1 MANKIKIPKKA
12 KLITDGGF
20 YKIVDLPNWVLRI
33 NIPIAYKMM
42 LVSPETSEFNFS
54 LNFQVEFQFEKH
66 DKKYAYYKQINVI
79 LLKK

>member
-20 YKIVDLPNWVLRI
+20 YKIVDLPKWVLRI
-33 NIPIAYKMM
+33 NIPLVKRMVI
-42 LVSPETSEFNFS
+42 VSPETSDFNFN
-54 LNFQVEFQFEKH
+54 LNFEVEFQFEKH